1 MSHLLE
7 GDDLGGGGRATGES
21 QAGVEKVIVV
31 LVEVLGISS
40 FHDVTDLGHL
50 LAIARQL
57 IAGRVLQRSDLI
69 HTQ

>member
-1 MSHLLE
+1 LSNLLE
-7 GDDLGGGGRATGES
+7 GDDVGGGGRATGES

-50 LAIARQL
+50 LVVA
-57 IAGRVLQRSDLI
+57 
-69 HTQ
+69 